1 LVKKRGFAA
10 SVPGGIN
17 LLGNMYNYNGPMLW
31 MGYLFY
37 DNGKSPDEIMAAVDS
52 VIDGVQN
59 NLIDQKTLERAI
71 IKLRS
76 NFYDT
81 VTSTNGFG
89 RADLLSSLALFDDN
103 PQRINS
109 LEAEFRKVTPELLQK
124 TAREYLRKTNR
135 TVLVIEPA
143 AK

>member
-1 LVKKRGFAA
+1 MNAAFPTRHEQRLAQVVRG
-10 SVPGGIN
+10 SSQLTPR
-17 LLGNMYNYNGPMLW
+17 PQ
-31 MGYLFY
+31 
-37 DNGKSPDEIMAAVDS
+37 S
-52 VIDGVQN
+52 
-59 NLIDQKTLERAI
+59 
-71 IKLRS
+71 
-76 NFYDT
+76 FYDT

-135 TVLVIEPA
+135 TVLVVEPA
-143 AK
+143 GR